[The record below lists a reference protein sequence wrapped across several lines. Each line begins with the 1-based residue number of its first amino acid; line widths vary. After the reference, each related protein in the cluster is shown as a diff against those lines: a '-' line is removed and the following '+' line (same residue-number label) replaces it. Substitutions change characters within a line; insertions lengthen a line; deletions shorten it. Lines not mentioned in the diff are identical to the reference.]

1 MEDFRKTSGEFLEQV
16 ETARAT
22 QKTTQRQQAQ
32 NAGSGLNWLVGS
44 CPRLAS
50 GSPPDWTDDEFLAE
64 NLDAYRDYEHRLSLC
79 ARCPEPGGACAHEHR
94 ITKVGHVP
102 TWQDRRV
109 VQAPCGKW
117 DEYKLRRRMELSGI
131 PELFCGSRFGDY
143 GRKGNEAAVTE
154 IMAFAARLGRGERGF
169 MVVSGPTGSGKT
181 RLAVALLR
189 SVLRKSGR
197 SLVWYSDL
205 TTVRGLMKRRYDDEE
220 TDPGDVFGHARE
232 SHVLVVD
239 NVDLSRYGSEPWV
252 HDRIE
257 TLLRE
262 RWHRQRTAIV
272 LTHDTPKALFAA
284 LPTLSGF
291 SETPTCQLS

>member
-1 MEDFRKTSGEFLEQV
+1 MEDLRKTSGDLAARV

-22 QKTTQRQQAQ
+22 LKSTQRQQAQ
-32 NAGSGLNWLVGS
+32 KAGSGLKWLVGS

-50 GSPPDWTDDEFLAE
+50 GSPRDWTDDEFLSE
-64 NLDAYRDYEHRLSLC
+64 NLDAYRDYEHRLGLC
-79 ARCPEPGGACAHEHR
+79 SKCPEAGGACANEHR

-102 TWQDRRV
+102 TWTDRRII
-109 VQAPCGKW
+109 QAPCSKW
-117 DEYKLRRRMELSGI
+117 VEFKLRRRLVLSGV
-131 PELFCGSRFGDY
+131 PELFSGSRFSEY
-143 GRKGNEAAVTE
+143 SRKGNQSALTE
-154 IMAFAARLGRGERGF
+154 ILAFAERLGRGERAF
-169 MVVSGPTGSGKT
+169 LVVSGPAGSGKT

-189 SVLRKSGR
+189 TVLRNAPR

-205 TTVRGLMKRRYDDEE
+205 HNVRGLMKRRYDDEE

-232 SHVLVVD
+232 SHVLAID
-239 NVDLSRYGSEPWV
+239 NVDLSRFASEPWV
-252 HDRIE
+252 HDRVE

-272 LTHDTPKALFAA
+272 LTHDTPKTLFAA

-291 SETPTCQLS
+291 SETPTCLLS